1 MITGKNDIRQEQVTV
16 KGNTPCLQ
24 KAKKPLSKKGNE
36 NVFMQLIMS
45 LITHTRGSHRRC
57 TVRKGVLRKFA
68 KFTGKHLCQSLFF

>member
-24 KAKKPLSKKGNE
+24 KARKPFSKKGNE
-36 NVFMQLIMS
+36 NVFVQLIMS
-45 LITHTRGSHRRC
+45 LITHTRGSHRRY
-57 TVRKGVLRKFA
+57 TARKGVLRKFA